1 MMSMSRMYRTL
12 HQRKKVNLL
21 SLQKAEKQEIFF
33 IGNSTTRSSPGRD
46 QPAVAKFWYW
56 HWLSYRCWLS
66 LLTFLNFI
74 LKGSIPVIG
83 VIVTLVLRN
92 SSDPIVS
99 INNMDFLL
107 IIPFIPAL
115 LITLKVTTTYH
126 LPTSMHG
133 NHDIDKSI
141 LFITFFGVVML
152 TVALILAS
160 PLGDNEHV
168 FFGLG
173 LAWIVAAF
181 LQVSTISY

>member
-1 MMSMSRMYRTL
+1 M
-12 HQRKKVNLL
+12 
-21 SLQKAEKQEIFF
+21 
-33 IGNSTTRSSPGRD
+33 
-46 QPAVAKFWYW
+46 
-56 HWLSYRCWLS
+56 
-66 LLTFLNFI
+66 
-74 LKGSIPVIG
+74 IG

-141 LFITFFGVVML
+141 LFIAFFGVVMMN
-152 TVALILAS
+152 VALILAS
-160 PLGDNEHV
+160 MAKMILG
-168 FFGLG
+168 F
-173 LAWIVAAF
+173 AWLVTAF
-181 LQVSTISY
+181 LQVNHIIIA

>member
-1 MMSMSRMYRTL
+1 M
-12 HQRKKVNLL
+12 
-21 SLQKAEKQEIFF
+21 
-33 IGNSTTRSSPGRD
+33 
-46 QPAVAKFWYW
+46 
-56 HWLSYRCWLS
+56 
-66 LLTFLNFI
+66 
-74 LKGSIPVIG
+74 IG

-141 LFITFFGVVML
+141 LFITFFGVVMV
-152 TVALILAS
+152 TVALILAP
-160 PLGDNEHV
+160 PLENNEHM
-168 FFGLG
+168 FFGLAIDYFGLG
-173 LAWIVAAF
+173 LAWLVADF